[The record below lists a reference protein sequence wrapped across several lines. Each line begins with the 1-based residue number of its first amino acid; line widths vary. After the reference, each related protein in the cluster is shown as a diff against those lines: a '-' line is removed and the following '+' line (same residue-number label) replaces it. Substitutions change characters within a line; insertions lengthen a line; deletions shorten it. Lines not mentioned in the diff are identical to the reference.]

1 MYAYISGTLADMQE
15 GMVIIDNHGIGYE
28 IGVSNSTLAAL
39 PPIGKPVKL
48 YIYHNI
54 KEDEEALYGFGT
66 PAEKNMFC
74 KLVAVSG
81 VGPKL
86 ALSVLSGISVQS
98 LSTCILTG
106 DVKSL
111 AKIKG
116 IGKKTAERIVLEL
129 KENVGEDSVLLT
141 SAATGTAAVNM
152 PVDNASADAI
162 AALESMGLARSDV
175 YETVL
180 RARQTTED
188 TAEIIRL
195 VLKNWKRI

>member
-1 MYAYISGTLADMQE
+1 MYSYISGTMADMQE
-15 GMVIIDNHGIGYE
+15 GLAVVDNHGIGYE
-28 IGVSNSTLAAL
+28 IWVSNSTLVSL

-54 KEDEEALYGFGT
+54 KEDEEALYGFASQ
-66 PAEKNMFC
+66 AEKNMFC
-74 KLVAVSG
+74 KLISVSG

-129 KENVGEDSVLLT
+129 KENVGEDSVLL
-141 SAATGTAAVNM
+141 SAASVGTAPNM
-152 PVDNASADAI
+152 PVDNVSADAI
-162 AALESMGLARSDV
+162 QALESMGLSRSDV
-175 YETVL
+175 YEMVL
-180 RARQTTED
+180 KARQTTND
-188 TAEIIRL
+188 VSEIIRT
-195 VLKNWKRI
+195 VLKGWKRI

>member
-1 MYAYISGTLADMQE
+1 
-15 GMVIIDNHGIGYE
+15 
-28 IGVSNSTLAAL
+28 
-39 PPIGKPVKL
+39 
-48 YIYHNI
+48 
-54 KEDEEALYGFGT
+54 
-66 PAEKNMFC
+66 
-74 KLVAVSG
+74 

-129 KENVGEDSVLLT
+129 RENVGEDSVLL
-141 SAATGTAAVNM
+141 SAATVGTVTNE
-152 PVDNASADAI
+152 PIDNVSADAI
-162 AALESMGLARSDV
+162 QALESMGLSRSDV
-175 YETVL
+175 YEMVL
-180 RARQTTED
+180 RARQTTQD
-188 TAEIIRL
+188 TAEIIRI

>member
-1 MYAYISGTLADMQE
+1 MYAYISGTLQDMQE
-15 GMVIIDNHGIGYE
+15 GQVVVDNHGIGYE
-28 IGVSNSTLAAL
+28 IGVSNTTLAAL
-39 PPIGKPVKL
+39 PSLGNNVKL
-48 YIYHNI
+48 YIYHSI
-54 KEDEEALYGFGT
+54 KEDEETLFGFAT
-66 PAEKNMFC
+66 AAEKNMFC
-74 KLVAVSG
+74 KLVSVSG

-86 ALSVLSGISVQS
+86 ALAVLSGASVQS

-129 KENVGEDSVLLT
+129 KENVGEDSVLLSSSSSG
-141 SAATGTAAVNM
+141 SAVGAF
-152 PVDNASADAI
+152 VDNVAADAI
-162 AALESMGLARSDV
+162 QALETMGLARSDV

-180 RARQTTED
+180 RARQTTD
-188 TAEIIRL
+188 DVSEIIRT

>member
-1 MYAYISGTLADMQE
+1 MYSYISGTLADMQE
-15 GMVIIDNHGIGYE
+15 GLVVVDNHGIGYE
-28 IGVSNSTLAAL
+28 IWVSNSTLVSM
-39 PPIGKPVKL
+39 PTMGKPVKL

-54 KEDEEALYGFGT
+54 KEDEEALYGFAT
-66 PAEKNMFC
+66 PAEKTMFV
-74 KLVAVSG
+74 KLIAVSG

-129 KENVGEDSVLLT
+129 KENVGEDSVLL
-141 SAATGTAAVNM
+141 SAASVGTAANM
-152 PVDNASADAI
+152 PVDNVAADAI
-162 AALESMGLARSDV
+162 QALESMGLTRSDV
-175 YETVL
+175 YEMVL
-180 RARQTTED
+180 KARQTTSD
-188 TAEIIRL
+188 VSEIIRT